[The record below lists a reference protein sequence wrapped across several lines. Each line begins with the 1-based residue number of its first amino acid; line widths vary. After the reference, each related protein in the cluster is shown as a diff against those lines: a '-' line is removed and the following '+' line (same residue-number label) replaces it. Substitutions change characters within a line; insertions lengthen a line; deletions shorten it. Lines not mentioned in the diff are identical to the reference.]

1 MDLCPVFVVVNTR
14 YTWSMFNACITMT
27 TWHQLRFT
35 PHRTN
40 MTRLKDKKVESCCNE
55 HVTSWIVMGFSHA
68 VNRTGHLRTN
78 GHKQFENSNR
88 LRLIIHIN
96 TLNWWKSV
104 SKPKINSAENTEIKI
119 LTSKS
124 LFCSPLPVGE
134 RQAFSDF
141 LFEKS

>member
-1 MDLCPVFVVVNTR
+1 MDLCPFFVVVNIW
-14 YTWSMFNACITMT
+14 YSWSMFNACMTMT

-35 PHRTN
+35 PPD

-55 HVTSWIVMGFSHA
+55 RVTSWIVMGFFRIRSTA
-68 VNRTGHLRTN
+68 PVISGQTVT
-78 GHKQFENSNR
+78 SNLKIQHR
-88 LRLIIHIN
+88 LSLIIHIN

-104 SKPKINSAENTEIKI
+104 SKLKINSAENTEIKI

-124 LFCSPLPVGE
+124 LFWSPLPVGE

-141 LFEKS
+141 LFEEG